1 MEKLIDVLKSTYL
14 FEDIDQKYL
23 EEIAK
28 ISTVKNYLAE
38 EIIIKEDAVDSY
50 NLYVLLQGKIEVY
63 ANTIGRKDQS
73 FSEEDVITY
82 SIQNK
87 SIFGEMA
94 CIVKKRR
101 SASVKATRDTEV
113 IEIDGVK
120 FMEYL
125 ENNKEFGFKILTR
138 FVTILVDKLNDTNF
152 KLRNHYLF

>member
-87 SIFGEMA
+87 KYFR
-94 CIVKKRR
+94 CPR
-101 SASVKATRDTEV
+101 
-113 IEIDGVK
+113 
-120 FMEYL
+120 
-125 ENNKEFGFKILTR
+125 KI
-138 FVTILVDKLNDTNF
+138 
-152 KLRNHYLF
+152 

>member
-1 MEKLIDVLKSTYL
+1 MKKMIETLKSTYL
-14 FEDIDQKYL
+14 FESI
-23 EEIAK
+23 EEKTLLDIAK
-28 ISTVKNYLAE
+28 FSVIKEFASE

-50 NLYVLLQGKIEVY
+50 DFYVLLHGKVEVY
-63 ANTIGRKDQS
+63 ANTIEQTNNG
-73 FSEEDVITY
+73 FAEDDEITY

-101 SASVKATRDTEV
+101 SASVKASINTEV
-113 IEIDGVK
+113 IEINGIK

-125 ENNKEFGFKILTR
+125 ENNKEFGFKILSR